1 MDILFSYIL
10 KVSILLTLFYLFFKL
25 LLSKETFHQVN
36 RFMIL
41 SLLVSAFAL
50 PFVTISLSDTKHI
63 PSSIGKLSEI
73 INAPTATEA
82 SVDFEQQTQSNSS
95 IQMDLSTQ
103 EDNLDYSYWF
113 VMMLLAIY
121 VAGVLYSILRLLY
134 AIIAIKRTIATGTK
148 TTYQDYTLVILPR
161 YKAPSCWRK
170 YILISK
176 QDIKES
182 AHEILAHE
190 IAHIEKKHSYDIL
203 LSEIVIALQ
212 WFNPAAYL
220 LKQELQAIHEYEAD
234 LEVLK
239 QGFQSKAYQHLL
251 IKKAVGTSSY
261 TLANSFNHSTLKK
274 RIAMMLKSKSNRWA
288 MMKIGLF
295 IPLTVSMLIV
305 FSPTGNATDLLSVS
319 ANTTPETSEALSS
332 SVPDTSMPLS
342 QDKEATK
349 AKPSEEV
356 LLEYL
361 VQGIYNSEILNNQ
374 DYYGN
379 IWADY
384 TVDSEGKVKVTQ
396 VGNSKAKNNLPES
409 YLSAVEKLI
418 NNTPLSVGKL
428 LRDDKSFRYR
438 VWIEANK
445 SKRHVLAVKYDTRI
459 FNLNKPITD
468 VKYRLTPPPPPP
480 PIPSSASKAKSEDT
494 PPPPPPPPAPAKK
507 SEVSQSN
514 TLEQTTLAKAFK
526 YQTVC
531 LSNKLQN

>member
-36 RFMIL
+36 RFMVL
-41 SLLVSAFAL
+41 SLLVSAFVL
-50 PFVTISLSDTKHI
+50 PFITISHNDTKHI

-73 INAPTATEA
+73 INAPTAPEA
-82 SVDFEQQTQSNSS
+82 PSEVKQQTQSDNSGHAS
-95 IQMDLSTQ
+95 LPMKADSP
-103 EDNLDYSYWF
+103 DYSYLF
-113 VMMLLAIY
+113 VVMMLAVY

-134 AIIAIKRTIATGTK
+134 AIIAIKRTIATGRK
-148 TTYQDYTLVILPR
+148 TTYQNYTLVVLPR

-176 QDIKES
+176 QDLKKS
-182 AHEILAHE
+182 AREILAHE

-239 QGFQSKAYQHLL
+239 QGFQSKAYQLLL

-319 ANTTPETSEALSS
+319 ANTTPETSEALSP
-332 SVPDTSMPLS
+332 SVPDTSKPFA
-342 QDKEATK
+342 QDKDATK

-356 LLEYL
+356 FLEYL

-379 IWADY
+379 LWAEY
-384 TVDSEGKVKVTQ
+384 TVDNDGKVKVTK

-428 LRDDKSFRYR
+428 LRDNKPFRYA

-445 SKRHVLAVKYDTRI
+445 SKRHVLGFEYDTRI

-480 PIPSSASKAKSEDT
+480 PIPSNVD
-494 PPPPPPPPAPAKK
+494 
-507 SEVSQSN
+507 
-514 TLEQTTLAKAFK
+514 
-526 YQTVC
+526 
-531 LSNKLQN
+531 

>member
-36 RFMIL
+36 RFMVL
-41 SLLVSAFAL
+41 SLLVSAFVL
-50 PFVTISLSDTKHI
+50 PFVTISLNDTKHI

-73 INAPTATEA
+73 INAPTAPEA
-82 SVDFEQQTQSNSS
+82 PSEVKQQTQSDNSGHAS
-95 IQMDLSTQ
+95 LPMKADSP
-103 EDNLDYSYWF
+103 DYSYLF
-113 VMMLLAIY
+113 VVMMLAVY

-134 AIIAIKRTIATGTK
+134 AIIAIKRTIATGRK
-148 TTYQDYTLVILPR
+148 TTYQNYTLVVLPR

-176 QDIKES
+176 QDLKES

-239 QGFQSKAYQHLL
+239 QEFQSKAYQLLL
-251 IKKAVGTSSY
+251 IKKAVGSSPY

-288 MMKIGLF
+288 MMKISLF
-295 IPLTVSMLIV
+295 IPLTVSMLVV
-305 FSPTGNATDLLSVS
+305 FSPTGNATDPLTVS
-319 ANTTPETSEALSS
+319 ANSVPETSEALSP
-332 SVPDTSMPLS
+332 SVPDTSIPFA
-342 QDKEATK
+342 QDNNATK
-349 AKPSEEV
+349 AMPSDIV
-356 LLEYL
+356 FLEYL

-374 DYYGN
+374 DCDGY
-379 IWADY
+379 IWAQY
-384 TVDSEGKVKVTQ
+384 KVDNNGKVKVTKIER
-396 VGNSKAKNNLPES
+396 SKSNKDLPES
-409 YLSAVEKLI
+409 YFSAVEKLI

-428 LRDDKSFRYR
+428 LRDNKPFRHS
-438 VWIEANK
+438 VWIDANK
-445 SKRHVLAVKYDTRI
+445 SKRHVSTRKYYTCVFD
-459 FNLNKPITD
+459 LNKPVTA
-468 VKYRLTPPPPPP
+468 VEYC
-480 PIPSSASKAKSEDT
+480 EV
-494 PPPPPPPPAPAKK
+494 PPPPPPPPPHGDP
-507 SEVSQSN
+507 
-514 TLEQTTLAKAFK
+514 
-526 YQTVC
+526 
-531 LSNKLQN
+531 

>member
-36 RFMIL
+36 RFMVL
-41 SLLVSAFAL
+41 SLLVSAFVL
-50 PFVTISLSDTKHI
+50 PFVTISLNDTKHI

-73 INAPTATEA
+73 INAPTAPEA
-82 SVDFEQQTQSNSS
+82 PSEVKQQTQSDNSEQARLPMKADS
-95 IQMDLSTQ
+95 P
-103 EDNLDYSYWF
+103 DYSYLF
-113 VMMLLAIY
+113 VAMMLTVY

-134 AIIAIKRTIATGTK
+134 AIIAIKRTIATGRK
-148 TTYQDYTLVILPR
+148 TTYQNYTLVVLPR

-176 QDIKES
+176 QDLKES

-239 QGFQSKAYQHLL
+239 HGFQSKAYQLLL
-251 IKKAVGTSSY
+251 IKKAVGSSSY

-288 MMKIGLF
+288 MMKISLF
-295 IPLTVSMLIV
+295 IPLTAFMLIV
-305 FSPTGNATDLLSVS
+305 FSPTGNATDPLTVS
-319 ANTTPETSEALSS
+319 ANSVPETSEALSP
-332 SVPDTSMPLS
+332 SVPDTSIPFV
-342 QDKEATK
+342 QDNNATK
-349 AKPSEEV
+349 AMPSDIV
-356 LLEYL
+356 FLEYL

-374 DYYGN
+374 DCDGY
-379 IWADY
+379 IWAQY
-384 TVDSEGKVKVTQ
+384 KVDNNGKVKVTRIER
-396 VGNSKAKNNLPES
+396 SKSNKDLPES
-409 YLSAVEKLI
+409 YFSAVEKLI

-428 LRDDKSFRYR
+428 LRDNKPFRHA
-438 VWIEANK
+438 VWIDANK
-445 SKRHVLAVKYDTRI
+445 SKRHVSTRKYYTCVFD
-459 FNLNKPITD
+459 LNKPVTA
-468 VKYRLTPPPPPP
+468 VEYC
-480 PIPSSASKAKSEDT
+480 EV
-494 PPPPPPPPAPAKK
+494 PPPPPPPPPHGDP
-507 SEVSQSN
+507 
-514 TLEQTTLAKAFK
+514 
-526 YQTVC
+526 
-531 LSNKLQN
+531 